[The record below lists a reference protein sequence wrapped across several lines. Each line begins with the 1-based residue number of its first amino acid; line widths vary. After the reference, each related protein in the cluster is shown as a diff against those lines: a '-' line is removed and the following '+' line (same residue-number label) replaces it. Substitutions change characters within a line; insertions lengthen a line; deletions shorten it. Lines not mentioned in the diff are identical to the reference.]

1 MKVILHILSDLS
13 GKIDGP
19 MFSNLAIA
27 PASKAYGEI
36 RKKLNCQ
43 GVVYGL
49 TTMAEGYCDGLSQVQ
64 RGPDLEVFED
74 HQAETTTESFI
85 VSLDPQGTLFFE
97 KGELV
102 RKNRASA
109 HVIQVLT
116 GAVSQNYLDELQEHG
131 VSWIYAGKTAIDL
144 PLVVHKLEKDWG
156 ITRLMVAGGGICDWA
171 FARENLLDELSIVLA
186 PIASADET
194 SASVFR
200 SMDKSEDLSVAYTL
214 KEAEIQEGGALWLHY
229 AKRAQ

>member
-116 GAVSQNYLDELQEHG
+116 GAVSQNYLDEL
-131 VSWIYAGKTAIDL
+131 
-144 PLVVHKLEKDWG
+144 
-156 ITRLMVAGGGICDWA
+156 
-171 FARENLLDELSIVLA
+171 SIVLA